1 MAVSVLGGRLLAAWN
16 TVERLLIGLLGTS
29 ALGVGT
35 YQVVGRYVDPRIA
48 FPYGD
53 EVVTYLTVWAVFLA
67 SSQLVRTD
75 GHVRPDIVLRLLPPQ
90 GQRWVEAFNCCAAL
104 AFCIGLL
111 IFGIAITSGSFD
123 LDERSST
130 GLEFPLWIYYAALP
144 TGGALMTVRYL
155 LRLWRYLF
163 RFDPATM
170 VIAPAEH

>member
-1 MAVSVLGGRLLAAWN
+1 MLGERLLATWN
-16 TVERLLIGLLGTS
+16 TIERLLIGLLGAS

-35 YQVVGRYVDPRIA
+35 YQVVGRYIDPRIA

-67 SSQLVRTD
+67 ASQLVRTD
-75 GHVRPDIVLRLLPPQ
+75 GHVRPDIVLRLLPAQ

-111 IFGIAITSGSFD
+111 IFGTAITSGSFD